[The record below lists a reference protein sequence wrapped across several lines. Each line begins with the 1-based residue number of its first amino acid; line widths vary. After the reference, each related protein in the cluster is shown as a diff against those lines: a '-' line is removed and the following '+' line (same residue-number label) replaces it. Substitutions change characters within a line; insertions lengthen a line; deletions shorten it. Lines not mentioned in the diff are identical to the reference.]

1 MPSVSLN
8 GDSFKKRQQEEAVE
22 SRQFLTFLVGAES
35 FAMPIGSIREIIEF
49 GGLTEVPL
57 MPSFLRGVINLRGAV
72 VPVIDLAVRFG
83 RAPTVVAKRTCVIIL
98 ELLQDEQ
105 QLLLGV
111 MVDAVSAVLSVEAGS
126 IEPRPSF
133 GAGIRADFIEG
144 MINING
150 RFVVVLDV
158 PRALSVDELA
168 SLLGMSSDGVLGGD
182 ERAGAE
188 ERMLR
193 AHAEGREE

>member
-22 SRQFLTFLVGAES
+22 VSQFLTFLVGAES
-35 FAMPIGSIREIIEF
+35 FAMPIASIREIIEF

-57 MPSFLRGVINLRGAV
+57 MPSFLRGVINLRGSV
-72 VPVIDLAVRFG
+72 VPVIDLSVRFG
-83 RAPTVVAKRTCVIIL
+83 RAATVIAKRTCIIIM
-98 ELLQDEQ
+98 ELVQDEQ

-111 MVDAVSAVLSVEAGS
+111 MVDAVSAVLSVEVDR

-133 GAGIRADFIEG
+133 GAGIRADFIAG
-144 MINING
+144 MININE

-158 PRALSVDELA
+158 PKVLSVDELA
-168 SLLGMSSDGVLGGD
+168 SLLGMSSDSVLS
-182 ERAGAE
+182 GA
-188 ERMLR
+188 
-193 AHAEGREE
+193 AAEGPGE

>member
-8 GDSFKKRQQEEAVE
+8 GASIKRRQQEEVVE
-22 SRQFLTFLVGAES
+22 SRQFLTFLVGSES

-57 MPSFLRGVINLRGAV
+57 MPSFLRGVINLRGSV
-72 VPVIDLAVRFG
+72 VPVIDLSVRFG
-83 RAPTVVAKRTCVIIL
+83 RAPTVVAKRTCIIIM
-98 ELLQDEQ
+98 ELVQDEQ

-111 MVDAVSAVLSVEAGS
+111 MVDAVSAVLSIDASS

-133 GAGIRADFIEG
+133 GSGIRADFIEG
-144 MINING
+144 MIGINE

-158 PRALSVDELA
+158 QKALSVDELS
-168 SLLGMSSDGVLGGD
+168 SLLGMSSDGVL
-182 ERAGAE
+182 AGE
-188 ERMLR
+188 DKPDGL
-193 AHAEGREE
+193 G

>member
-8 GDSFKKRQQEEAVE
+8 GETFRKRQQEEAVE
-22 SRQFLTFLVGAES
+22 SRQFLTFLVGTES

-57 MPSFLRGVINLRGAV
+57 MPSFLRGVINLRGSV
-72 VPVIDLAVRFG
+72 VPVIDLSVRFG
-83 RAPTVVAKRTCVIIL
+83 RAPTVIAKRTCIIIM
-98 ELLQDEQ
+98 ELQQDDQ

-111 MVDAVSAVLSVEAGS
+111 MVDAVSAVLSLETDR

-144 MINING
+144 MININE

-158 PRALSVDELA
+158 PRVLSVDELA
-168 SLLGMSSDGVLGGD
+168 SLLGISSDGVLAGED
-182 ERAGAE
+182 REERA
-188 ERMLR
+188 LR
-193 AHAEGREE
+193 AHAEGRED